1 MNQHVLFSHGH
12 LAASISMAGEEAKD
26 LVPHEKGPGSHALV
40 LYIYTLSIA
49 RFCSAMENYPC
60 KQLQCFV
67 V

>member
-40 LYIYTLSIA
+40 LYMYIGVYICIYIYIHPNL
-49 RFCSAMENYPC
+49 
-60 KQLQCFV
+60 
-67 V
+67 